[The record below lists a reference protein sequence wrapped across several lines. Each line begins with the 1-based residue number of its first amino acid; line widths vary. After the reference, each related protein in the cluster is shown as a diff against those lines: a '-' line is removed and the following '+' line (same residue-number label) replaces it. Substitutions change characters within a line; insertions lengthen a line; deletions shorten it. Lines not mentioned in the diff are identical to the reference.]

1 MNETDDA
8 FEREMGLTHNEFF
21 RTLPSAVGE
30 QSYKIVGN
38 IITVELNEG
47 RLVLT
52 LAAESVRRIAS
63 ICLPKTLVSFSFE
76 NVPTDEKQ
84 HFLHYFDKRFQRG
97 GG

>member
-1 MNETDDA
+1 MNELDDV

-30 QSYKIVGN
+30 QAYKIDGN
-38 IITVELNEG
+38 VITVELNQG

-63 ICLPKTLVSFSFE
+63 IRIPKTLVRFSFE
-76 NVPTDEKQ
+76 NVPANEKQ